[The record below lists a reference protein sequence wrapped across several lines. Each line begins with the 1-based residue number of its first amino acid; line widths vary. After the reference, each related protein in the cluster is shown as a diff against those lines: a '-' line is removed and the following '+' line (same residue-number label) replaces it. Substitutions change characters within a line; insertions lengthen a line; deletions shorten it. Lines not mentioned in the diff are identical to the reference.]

1 MSPAEGYLAL
11 ARPHQGELEIK
22 RSRFLTYLLP
32 VTAEEEAREGI
43 AAVRAEHPTARHHC
57 TAFVVA
63 ARGPERP
70 ALARSNDDGE
80 PSGTAG
86 APMLEALHSF
96 EGTGVLDTL
105 AVVVRYFGGVLLGA
119 GGLTRAYRAAVAET
133 LVTAPLVR
141 RAERELLGAELDY
154 PAAHALDAEAT
165 RRGWSVEH
173 EYGAAVDVVL
183 GVPGAEVDE
192 AMARIASLTAG
203 AATPVRL
210 GTRLVDLS
218 I

>member
-11 ARPHQGELEIK
+11 ARPQQGEVEIK

-32 VTAEEEAREGI
+32 VTTEREARESI
-43 AAVRAEHPTARHHC
+43 AAVRAEHPAARHHC

-86 APMLEALHSF
+86 APMLEALQSF

-119 GGLTRAYRAAVAET
+119 GGLTRAYRAAVADT

-141 RAERELLGAELDY
+141 RAERELLGAGLDY

-210 GTRLVDLS
+210 GTRLVDLPA
-218 I
+218 